1 MFKKGFVLLFCVFIA
16 VVALSGC
23 GSKVPEAIKNPHTQ
37 FQQIKEYEQADYV
50 IPENY
55 RRIKDNIYAVL
66 DDDGTI
72 IDYKKFVFQSSQ
84 YVWVDCEAEEI
95 KK

>member
-37 FQQIKEYEQADYV
+37 FQQIKVRWRRRKPSCRDYIATCLLRNVGMV
-50 IPENY
+50 ILRSNIT
-55 RRIKDNIYAVL
+55 RIVKQQPRKS
-66 DDDGTI
+66 G
-72 IDYKKFVFQSSQ
+72 
-84 YVWVDCEAEEI
+84 
-95 KK
+95 